1 MKVDK
6 ERKNVKRTD
15 RHRQNGQTDKE
26 RELTHANLG
35 PIGIPFNTSI
45 VRQTETQRHRQT
57 NIYKT
62 DTQIQKERK
71 KLLTWVPT
79 VYRSMLPSSILLPNH
94 RPHANLNIKS

>member
-57 NIYKT
+57 NIDKTDRQTQKESANLGPNGIPFHASIVRQIQTQTNIDT
-62 DTQIQKERK
+62 DTQIERE
-71 KLLTWVPT
+71 
-79 VYRSMLPSSILLPNH
+79 
-94 RPHANLNIKS
+94 

>member
-57 NIYKT
+57 NIDKT
-62 DTQIQKERK
+62 DDSKVFNSPLQLKI
-71 KLLTWVPT
+71 LN
-79 VYRSMLPSSILLPNH
+79 SIKVNKWIFYFLFPL
-94 RPHANLNIKS
+94 IFF